1 MGTVVTGDVSTSL
14 DHDKICADDVSDEI
28 FDMAK
33 PLDPLRITLADLL
46 RCGVGDTIVTM
57 LTDYNGFWQ
66 YDNRES
72 FAEDDDESCNAAVW
86 GKIHFAQSVG
96 GIRQG

>member
-1 MGTVVTGDVSTSL
+1 
-14 DHDKICADDVSDEI
+14 
-28 FDMAK
+28 
-33 PLDPLRITLADLL
+33 
-46 RCGVGDTIVTM
+46 M

-96 GIRQG
+96 AGGIRQG

>member
-1 MGTVVTGDVSTSL
+1 MALQDSFLFRG
-14 DHDKICADDVSDEI
+14 
-28 FDMAK
+28 DMA
-33 PLDPLRITLADLL
+33 IFIIY
-46 RCGVGDTIVTM
+46 CCFFVCVFSGVGDTIVTM